1 MICFKNIQS
10 HFKQDSGTLADTE
23 NQIPVRGLI
32 LLIKKVRLDLKKM
45 PQVLR
50 VIDYILIYQESLKG
64 YLFLKYVQPAP

>member
-1 MICFKNIQS
+1 MICFKNIKG

-45 PQVLR
+45 P
-50 VIDYILIYQESLKG
+50 
-64 YLFLKYVQPAP
+64 

>member
-45 PQVLR
+45 P
-50 VIDYILIYQESLKG
+50 
-64 YLFLKYVQPAP
+64 